1 MGKFLISAGVLLV
14 IAGLLVEFGEKFLP
28 LGHLPG
34 DIHITSEHGSI
45 YFPVVTC
52 VVNKKHIIIFRA
64 CHGFF
69 RGRRFFC
76 ALLL

>member
-1 MGKFLISAGVLLV
+1 MGKFLISAGALLAL
-14 IAGLLVEFGEKFLP
+14 AGLPVEFGDKFLP

-52 VVNKKHIIIFRA
+52 VIISVILS
-64 CHGFF
+64 
-69 RGRRFFC
+69 
-76 ALLL
+76 ALLNFFSR

>member
-34 DIHITSEHGSI
+34 DIHITGA
-45 YFPVVTC
+45 
-52 VVNKKHIIIFRA
+52 HIAFSV
-64 CHGFF
+64 C
-69 RGRRFFC
+69 
-76 ALLL
+76 